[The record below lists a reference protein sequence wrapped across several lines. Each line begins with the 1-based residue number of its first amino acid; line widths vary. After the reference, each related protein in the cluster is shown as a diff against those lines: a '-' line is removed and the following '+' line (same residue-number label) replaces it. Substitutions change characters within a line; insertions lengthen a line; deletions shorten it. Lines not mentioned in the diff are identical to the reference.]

1 MEYMRKL
8 ENKLCQELEDI
19 SKQGNLSKTDYEEIH
34 LLTDTVKNIYKIEA
48 LKGESSYGEYS
59 RRYRDRDYEGEYG
72 DGYSR
77 RRRDS
82 RGRYMN
88 GYSHGEKEELMDMLE
103 SAMAAAGSERDKEK
117 NPAMHGTAE
126 QRLKRTRGGNFPA
139 SILLWRCLDA

>member
-103 SAMAAAGSERDKEK
+103 SAMAAAGSERDNEK
-117 NPAMHGTAE
+117 IRRCME
-126 QRLKRTRGGNFPA
+126 QLNK
-139 SILLWRCLDA
+139 D

>member
-103 SAMAAAGSERDKEK
+103 SAMSAAGNERDKEK
-117 NPAMHGTAE
+117 IRRCME
-126 QRLKRTRGGNFPA
+126 QLNK
-139 SILLWRCLDA
+139 D

>member
-59 RRYRDRDYEGEYG
+59 RRYRARDYEGEYD

-103 SAMAAAGSERDKEK
+103 SAMSAAGSERDKEK
-117 NPAMHGTAE
+117 IRRCME
-126 QRLKRTRGGNFPA
+126 QLNK
-139 SILLWRCLDA
+139 D

>member
-59 RRYRDRDYEGEYG
+59 RRYRDHDYEDGYG

-103 SAMAAAGSERDKEK
+103 SAMATAGSERDKEK
-117 NPAMHGTAE
+117 IRRCME
-126 QRLKRTRGGNFPA
+126 QLNK
-139 SILLWRCLDA
+139 D

>member
-103 SAMAAAGSERDKEK
+103 SAMAATGSERDKEK
-117 NPAMHGTAE
+117 IRRCME
-126 QRLKRTRGGNFPA
+126 QLNK
-139 SILLWRCLDA
+139 D

>member
-82 RGRYMN
+82 RGRYMS

-103 SAMAAAGSERDKEK
+103 SAMAASGSERDKEK
-117 NPAMHGTAE
+117 IRRCME
-126 QRLKRTRGGNFPA
+126 QLNK
-139 SILLWRCLDA
+139 D